1 MQLGPREQVAVDV
14 FGNVD
19 PDLKWL
25 LKWKE
30 QDEAEGAKWFEVY
43 KDLIQEVGSGVDGEF
58 RLAREMMLDL
68 RRRAQESGQGLQGAR
83 DPRDEQESGGG
94 EKEMS
99 DA

>member
-1 MQLGPREQVAVDV
+1 M
-14 FGNVD
+14 
-19 PDLKWL
+19 
-25 LKWKE
+25 
-30 QDEAEGAKWFEVY
+30 
-43 KDLIQEVGSGVDGEF
+43 IQEVGSGVDGEF